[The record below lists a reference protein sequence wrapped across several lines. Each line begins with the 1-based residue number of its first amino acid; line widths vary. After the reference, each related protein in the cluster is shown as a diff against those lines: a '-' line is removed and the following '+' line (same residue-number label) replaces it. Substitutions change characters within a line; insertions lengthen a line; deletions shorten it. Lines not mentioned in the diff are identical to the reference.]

1 MSLYIVSTPIG
12 NRKDITQRAMETLFS
27 VDLIACED
35 TRKTGWLLASLSDK
49 KPPQMIP
56 FHENNKEKQAA
67 YIIGYLQQGK
77 NVALVS
83 NAGTPTIADPGFKLV
98 RECVRLSIPVL
109 TIPGPSAI
117 IAALSISGL
126 PTDKFLFLGFLPKKE
141 GKKRKILAAAK
152 DLAAT
157 PLSPTFIFYESP
169 FRLLKTLKLMKEV
182 LGDVEISICQELTKV
197 HEEVVHGSLDEIL
210 RQIENKKIKGE
221 STVLF
226 KLTVVRS

>member
-12 NRKDITQRAMETLFS
+12 NRKDITQRAIETLFS

-56 FHENNKEKQAA
+56 FHEKNKEKQTA
-67 YIIGYLQQGK
+67 YVIKYLQQGK

-98 RECVRLSIPVL
+98 RECVCLSIPVL

-141 GKKRKILAAAK
+141 GKKRKIFAAAE

-182 LGDVEISICQELTKV
+182 LGDIEISICQELTKV
-197 HEEVVHGSLDEIL
+197 HETIIHGSLDEIL
-210 RQIENKKIKGE
+210 RQIENQKIKGE

-226 KLTVVRS
+226 SLSR

>member
-1 MSLYIVSTPIG
+1 
-12 NRKDITQRAMETLFS
+12 METLFS

-56 FHENNKEKQAA
+56 FHEKNKEKQTA
-67 YIIGYLQQGK
+67 YIIKCLQQGK
-77 NVALVS
+77 NIALVS

-98 RECVRLSIPVL
+98 RECVCLGIPVL
-109 TIPGPSAI
+109 TVPGPSAI
-117 IAALSISGL
+117 IAALSVSGL

-141 GKKRKILAAAK
+141 GKKRKILMAAK
-152 DLAAT
+152 DLAVT
-157 PLSPTFIFYESP
+157 SLSSTFIFYESP
-169 FRLLKTLKLMKEV
+169 FRLLKTLKLMKKV

-197 HEEVVHGSLDEIL
+197 HEEVVHGSLDEVL

-221 STVLF
+221 TTVLF
-226 KLTVVRS
+226 KLVPVQS

>member
-1 MSLYIVSTPIG
+1 VPLYLVSTPIG
-12 NRKDITQRAMETLFS
+12 NRKDITQRAIETLFS

-49 KPPQMIP
+49 EPPQMIP
-56 FHENNKEKQAA
+56 FHEKNKEEQAA
-67 YIIGYLQQGK
+67 NIIKCLQQGK
-77 NVALVS
+77 KVALVS

-98 RECVRLSIPVL
+98 RECVHLGIPVL

-117 IAALSISGL
+117 IAALSVSGL

-152 DLAAT
+152 DLVAT

-169 FRLLKTLKLMKEV
+169 FRLLKTLKLIKAV

-197 HEEVVHGSLDEIL
+197 HETVIHGSLDEIL
-210 RQIENKKIKGE
+210 RQIKSKKIKGE

-226 KLTVVRS
+226 KLVPAQS